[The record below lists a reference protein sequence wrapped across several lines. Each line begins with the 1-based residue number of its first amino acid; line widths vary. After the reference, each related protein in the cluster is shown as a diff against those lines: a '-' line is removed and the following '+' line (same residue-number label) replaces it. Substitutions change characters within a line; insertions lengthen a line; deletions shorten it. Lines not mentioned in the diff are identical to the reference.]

1 MGCGHKL
8 IAGEAHLW
16 GCQVGSELLW
26 LQLDSIVVLVDCFLG
41 RRAGDNFN
49 SLPSPWVENDAHPGG
64 LLTLLRKS
72 SFCFLEAF
80 LASTKG
86 RISPISTETPTHRES
101 LSPAIG

>member
-16 GCQVGSELLW
+16 GCQVGTELLW

-41 RRAGDNFN
+41 RRAGDCF
-49 SLPSPWVENDAHPGG
+49 SCCLLSWWRMLTQGACSPCSEVF
-64 LLTLLRKS
+64 S
-72 SFCFLEAF
+72 SCFLEAF

-86 RISPISTETPTHRES
+86 KMSPTATETPTHRES
-101 LSPAIG
+101 LSLAIG

>member
-26 LQLDSIVVLVDCFLG
+26 LQLNSIVVLVDCFLG
-41 RRAGDNFN
+41 RRARDHFS
-49 SLPSPWVENDAHPGG
+49 SLPSLLVEADAHPGG
-64 LLTLLRKS
+64 LFTLFRKS
-72 SFCFLEAF
+72 SFCFFEAF

-86 RISPISTETPTHRES
+86 RRGPTSTETPTHRES
-101 LSPAIG
+101 LPPAVG